1 MSFLKFLNALLILS
15 WKSFHWRQS
24 FSDILFGEFERLTVE
39 REFSLLLFLYSE
51 HCRQFLDAIAPLINQ
66 SLLLD
71 RWLTQCKVTVS
82 PGCMIST
89 CSNVHLPEGRQPAV
103 KKAEAGSPLTPPVK
117 TLLLVYPPCRGKSG
131 RVSCSPPKLEYKNGS
146 SKIQIGAIWNLR
158 CFALTTLI

>member
-1 MSFLKFLNALLILS
+1 MKCLSSLRFPNADFTFS

-51 HCRQFLDAIAPLINQ
+51 HCRQFLDAIAPFINQ

-82 PGCMIST
+82 PGCIIST

-117 TLLLVYPPCRGKSG
+117 TLLLYWFILPVAVKVDEFHALLPNWNTEMGALKY
-131 RVSCSPPKLEYKNGS
+131 KLELFG
-146 SKIQIGAIWNLR
+146 I
-158 CFALTTLI
+158 